1 MAASSSNKKALLAT
15 DQSTKIAKA
24 EEWLN
29 GRGLLGYEVSM
40 MPQEDRQTFD
50 TQDVPILEHF
60 KTSFAGLALPTG
72 FDLLSFLK
80 IAFTVRI
87 GASFNSSGHRFL
99 SLLRIVL
106 NDARTRFKCIRKF
119 ECLLLW
125 IFQLQFA
132 DS

>member
-1 MAASSSNKKALLAT
+1 MAT

-29 GRGLLGYEVSM
+29 ERGLLVYEVSM
-40 MPQEDRQTFD
+40 MSKEDRHTFD
-50 TQDVPILEHF
+50 TQDVLLLEHF

-87 GASFNSSGHRFL
+87 GASFCSSGHRFL
-99 SLLRIVL
+99 SLLGAL
-106 NDARTRFKCIRKF
+106 LSDSCARFQCVRKF

-125 IFQLQFA
+125 IFEQQFA